1 MRLQV
6 RQVLHHLSN
15 RAVSYGSA
23 VTIKICSRMA
33 ENEAHST
40 ALILAESARFK
51 PNQKELKEKRL
62 SPMGLGYHAGFPACQ
77 KNKLINFEVR
87 RYFKYIEM

>member
-1 MRLQV
+1 MEARLLLKFVVEWQKSKPIA
-6 RQVLHHLSN
+6 R
-15 RAVSYGSA
+15 
-23 VTIKICSRMA
+23 
-33 ENEAHST
+33 
-40 ALILAESARFK
+40 ALILTESARFK